1 MAVLLGLIAID
12 TLVLACR
19 SQPFFRAP
27 LRVAGTSALGIV
39 RQPDSDAGLR
49 CGDIAGPFMVHLLVI
64 SAGCCG
70 GGIREVVM

>member
-27 LRVAGTSALGIV
+27 LWVAGTSALGIV
-39 RQPDSDAGLR
+39 RRPDSDVGLR
-49 CGDIAGPFMVHLLVI
+49 GGDIAGPFTVRLLVI
-64 SAGCCG
+64 GAGCCG
-70 GGIREVVM
+70 SGIREVVM